1 VKFVALDVETSNP
14 DMASICQ
21 IGIVH
26 FEDGKVVDSW
36 SSLVNPRDYFD
47 DMNVS
52 IHGIEEDDVRGAPDF
67 KQASAE
73 VLRRLSG
80 QVVAIHTAF
89 DRNAI
94 ARASLRHAAELPD
107 CVWLNTASVARRAW
121 PEVAQRGYGLKP
133 LAEKFGITFEH
144 HNAVED
150 ARAAGLILLR
160 AIDEAKL
167 DLDAWIERIKRPIG
181 TDDSGRMA
189 RDGNPEGALFGEIV
203 VFTGSLAIPRREA
216 SEMAAKA
223 GCEVADGVTKHTTL
237 LVVGDQDIR
246 ALNGHEKSS
255 KHRKAEE
262 LMAKGLPIRILTES
276 DFASMV
282 GLR

>member
-1 VKFVALDVETSNP
+1 MKFVALDVETANP
-14 DMASICQ
+14 DLASICQ
-21 IGIVH
+21 IGLVH
-26 FEDGKVVDSW
+26 FEDAEVVDSW
-36 SSLVNPRDYFD
+36 SSLVDPKDYFD
-47 DMNVS
+47 NMNIS
-52 IHGIEEDDVRGAPDF
+52 IHGIKEDDVRGAPDF

-73 VLRRLSG
+73 FLRRISG
-80 QVVAIHTAF
+80 QVVAFHTSF

-94 ARASLRHAAELPD
+94 SRASLRHGTPLPD

-121 PEVAQRGYGLKP
+121 PEVAHRGYGLKP
-133 LAEKFGITFEH
+133 LTEKFGIQFEH

-167 DLDAWIERIKRPIG
+167 DLKGWANRIKLPIG
-181 TDDSGRMA
+181 TNSSSNIT
-189 RDGNPEGALFGEIV
+189 RDGNPEGPLYGEIV
-203 VFTGSLAIPRREA
+203 VFTGTLAMPRRQA
-216 SEMAAKA
+216 SEMAAGA

-246 ALNGHEKSS
+246 VLNGHDKSS

-262 LMAKGLPIRILTES
+262 LIAKGLPIRILTVS